1 MLNKDKNKGLKDFKN
16 FKYLLRLLVCC
27 KLEIDKVQQNKI
39 ALDKTKIRDPD
50 FKRNNLR

>member
-1 MLNKDKNKGLKDFKN
+1 MLNKDKDKGLKDFEN

-27 KLEIDKVQQNKI
+27 KLEIGKVQQNKI
-39 ALDKTKIRDPD
+39 ALNKIKIRDSD